1 MSLARATSSELT
13 KQFTT
18 SMWWILALILFL
30 YVGVTAGGLA
40 GVLKVLNDAGINV
53 EYMYGFVDRSSDNAL
68 VAFTRDRDPARRAS
82 EWLAGL
88 SAGWQPDDDSQW
100 DAGVN
105 VGLNRDSPDLQLYA
119 GYVRRF

>member
-40 GVLKVLNDAGINV
+40 GVLG
-53 EYMYGFVDRSSDNAL
+53 
-68 VAFTRDRDPARRAS
+68 AR
-82 EWLAGL
+82 LL
-88 SAGWQPDDDSQW
+88 
-100 DAGVN
+100 
-105 VGLNRDSPDLQLYA
+105 
-119 GYVRRF
+119 